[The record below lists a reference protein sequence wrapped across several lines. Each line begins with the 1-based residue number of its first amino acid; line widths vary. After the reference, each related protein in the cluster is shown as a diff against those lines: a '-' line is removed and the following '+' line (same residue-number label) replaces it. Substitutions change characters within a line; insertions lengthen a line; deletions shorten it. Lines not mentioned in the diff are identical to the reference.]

1 MWAFFCHIFDT
12 ILTQIWHNR
21 GILLAINWQ
30 DFADISSHNCIR
42 QWVVYCH
49 NQGVKTMQ
57 IKTQDGMAS
66 VASAGVGGSALG
78 VGIGGLALGLLNSA
92 NNGNGVLGGLFGGG
106 SNQTNTLMSE
116 LAKEKAERF
125 AEKTGAEIYNAMFS
139 QYKELAQATTN
150 IDKRVSALE
159 VAGPL
164 REQLLNQRID
174 CCCNSMSAGLAALQ
188 ATVANITKTIVPITS
203 VCPAPM
209 PEFNSF
215 VVPTAPATGA

>member
-1 MWAFFCHIFDT
+1 
-12 ILTQIWHNR
+12 
-21 GILLAINWQ
+21 
-30 DFADISSHNCIR
+30 
-42 QWVVYCH
+42 
-49 NQGVKTMQ
+49 MQ
-57 IKTQDGMAS
+57 IKTQDGMAN
-66 VASAGVGGSALG
+66 VTSAGVGGTGLG
-78 VGIGGLALGLLNSA
+78 LGIAGTALGLLNS
-92 NNGNGVLGGLFGGG
+92 NGGNGILSGLFGGG
-106 SNQTNTLMSE
+106 QNCNALMSE

-174 CCCNSMSAGLAALQ
+174 CCCGSMNAGLAALQ

-203 VCPAPM
+203 VCPEPM
-209 PEFNSF
+209 PQYNSWTA
-215 VVPTAPATGA
+215 PTAAA

>member
-1 MWAFFCHIFDT
+1 
-12 ILTQIWHNR
+12 
-21 GILLAINWQ
+21 
-30 DFADISSHNCIR
+30 
-42 QWVVYCH
+42 
-49 NQGVKTMQ
+49 MQ

-125 AEKTGAEIYNAMFS
+125 AEKTGAEIYNAMFA

-150 IDKRVSALE
+150 IDKRVSAIE

-174 CCCNSMSAGLAALQ
+174 CCCNSMGAGLAALQ

-209 PEFNSF
+209 PQYNSF
-215 VVPTAPATGA
+215 VVPTTDTTTGA

>member
-1 MWAFFCHIFDT
+1 
-12 ILTQIWHNR
+12 
-21 GILLAINWQ
+21 
-30 DFADISSHNCIR
+30 
-42 QWVVYCH
+42 
-49 NQGVKTMQ
+49 MQ

-106 SNQTNTLMSE
+106 SNQANTLMSE

-125 AEKTGAEIYNAMFS
+125 AEKTGAEIYNAMFA
-139 QYKELAQATTN
+139 QYKELAQATTA

-188 ATVANITKTIVPITS
+188 NTVANITKTIVPITS
-203 VCPAPM
+203 VCPQPM
-209 PEFNSF
+209 PEYNSW
-215 VVPTAPATGA
+215 TAPTTTAGA

>member
-1 MWAFFCHIFDT
+1 
-12 ILTQIWHNR
+12 
-21 GILLAINWQ
+21 
-30 DFADISSHNCIR
+30 
-42 QWVVYCH
+42 
-49 NQGVKTMQ
+49 MQ
-57 IKTQDGMAS
+57 IKTQDGMDS

-106 SNQTNTLMSE
+106 NQTMTLMSE

-125 AEKTGAEIYNAMFS
+125 AEKTGAEIYNAMFA

-188 ATVANITKTIVPITS
+188 NTVANITKTIVPITS

-209 PEFNSF
+209 PQYNSF